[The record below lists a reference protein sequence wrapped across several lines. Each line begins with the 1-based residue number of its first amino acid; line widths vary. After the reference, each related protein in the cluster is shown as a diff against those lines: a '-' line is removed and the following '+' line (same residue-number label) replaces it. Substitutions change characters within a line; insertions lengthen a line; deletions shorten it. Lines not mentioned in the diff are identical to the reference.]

1 MAKVNYTRHKHME
14 FSIIDF
20 IIGVTLVNCVPHV
33 VISIWGGRMLGGFG
47 FGKKANILYG
57 LLNFAVSISLFLS
70 KYGVDGLLSNEM
82 YLGGLFVVLC
92 FLLGGNILFKLWG
105 RKKSP
110 N

>member
-1 MAKVNYTRHKHME
+1 ME

-20 IIGVTLVNCVPHV
+20 IIGLTLVNCVPHV

-57 LLNFAVSISLFLS
+57 LLNFVISISLFLYN
-70 KYGVDGLLSNEM
+70 YGVDGLLTNEM

-92 FLLGGNILFKLWG
+92 FLLGGNMLFKLWG
-105 RKKSP
+105 REKPSKS
-110 N
+110 